1 MLSFKN
7 CCINGIIQY
16 VTFGDWRFLPKVHVS
31 MICSSYCWVV
41 LHIMNVL
48 QWNYSS
54 IDGHLGFFQFG
65 AVMNKAAMTYAWKY
79 ISVSLGE
86 MSELKISGFYDSC
99 LFCFIRN
106 CEIFPEGLVYH
117 FTFPPAVYE
126 GSTFSTFLPALVS
139 FFDYSHSND
148 VTWYLIMVLIYIF
161 LLTNDVEH
169 LFMCLLGIYISSLE
183 KYTSVQIYCPFFFVF
198 LFFLL
203 YIFYWN
209 IVELQCFRCRPR
221 WFSYTYMHRLFFRLF
236 SILGYY
242 KILYTTGNY

>member
-1 MLSFKN
+1 MYLAPRSWYWTLQIIRSYQVALVWPYPPPYSFSIHLLSCANSGNQDSDLHFEMLSFKN
-7 CCINGIIQY
+7 WCINGIIQY

-99 LFCFIRN
+99 LFCFIRI

-126 GSTFSTFLPALVS
+126 WCVFSGFLPVFRVIIIFIL
-139 FFDYSHSND
+139 
-148 VTWYLIMVLIYIF
+148 TILI
-161 LLTNDVEH
+161 
-169 LFMCLLGIYISSLE
+169 G
-183 KYTSVQIYCPFFFVF
+183 
-198 LFFLL
+198 
-203 YIFYWN
+203 
-209 IVELQCFRCRPR
+209 R
-221 WFSYTYMHRLFFRLF
+221 
-236 SILGYY
+236 
-242 KILYTTGNY
+242 